1 MTRRDAATRGLT
13 LIELV
18 LAMALFALVAVMG
31 AQALT
36 GMIRMRDGLTARSE
50 TASDLA
56 MATGLLRAD
65 LSAALPMLFY
75 PPGGA
80 APQSAL
86 RLRQG
91 VFAITVGGQPVLR
104 PGADGMLPDHVDIRV
119 EYRLEPSNQTLFR
132 RNWAALT
139 PARDDALS
147 PETPILTGVTA
158 LHLRSYWDKFGWVD
172 GVTPPAGAQSGNGT
186 NADDDV
192 TGPAP
197 EVYSDIL
204 PDAVEIT
211 LETESHGSI
220 ILLEALK

>member
-1 MTRRDAATRGLT
+1 MTPRGAATRGLT

-36 GMIRMRDGLTARSE
+36 GMIRMRDDLSARSGR
-50 TASDLA
+50 AGDLA
-56 MATGLLRAD
+56 LATGLLRAD

-86 RLRQG
+86 RFRQG

-104 PGADGMLPDHVDIRV
+104 PGPDGILPDHANIRV

-139 PARDDALS
+139 PARAEALS
-147 PETPILTGVTA
+147 PETVVLTGVTG
-158 LHLRSYWDKFGWVD
+158 LRLRSYWDETGWID
-172 GVTPPAGAQSGNGT
+172 GVAPPAGVQTGNEASSDG
-186 NADDDV
+186 DV
-192 TGPAP
+192 AGPAP
-197 EVYSDIL
+197 EVYSDTL
-204 PDAVEIT
+204 PDAVELT
-211 LETESHGSI
+211 LDTENYGSVT
-220 ILLEALK
+220 LLEALK